1 MEKRK
6 RLTYIEI
13 LLILAI
19 IAILVVWLFPR
30 FLKMLD
36 SNSAEVGTLRP
47 LTGTSYIERYWLSS
61 DQISGLLTSVGKTS
75 RETLISGEPII
86 IVNKLSVNSIYNSI
100 YKKRNHRP
108 ETSFR
113 ALEYQPKTLLI
124 AVHFYYFQSS
134 S

>member
-1 MEKRK
+1 MGKRK

-47 LTGTSYIERYWLSS
+47 RIGTSYIERYCLAS
-61 DQISGLLTSVGKTS
+61 DPNFRAPDLRRIHFSEDFDIKG
-75 RETLISGEPII
+75 
-86 IVNKLSVNSIYNSI
+86 IYNNCRKI
-100 YKKRNHRP
+100 KRKFMIQQYLH
-108 ETSFR
+108 
-113 ALEYQPKTLLI
+113 KT
-124 AVHFYYFQSS
+124 
-134 S
+134 

>member
-1 MEKRK
+1 MGKRK

-36 SNSAEVGTLRP
+36 SNSAEVGTLRLP
-47 LTGTSYIERYWLSS
+47 TSTRYIERYCLSS
-61 DQISGLLTSVGKTS
+61 DQVSGLLTSGGKTS
-75 RETLISGEPII
+75 RETLISKEPII
-86 IVNKLSVNSIYNSI
+86 IVNILSVNSIYFSI

-108 ETSFR
+108 ETSVR
-113 ALEYQPKTLLI
+113 AL
-124 AVHFYYFQSS
+124 
-134 S
+134 